1 MKLSFS
7 SVIIL
12 LLLATTLNASG
23 KTVSGNLTM
32 EFDLSAH
39 DPGKEAQLWVPY
51 PISNKYQA
59 ITNIRISGDFDAS
72 AVYTDRV
79 FQTPMLYAHWGKNA
93 KSHKLS
99 FAFSASRE
107 EIIRGTLPEKEGPWN
122 PSDFAIY
129 LAATPLGP
137 VDGEVKILA
146 DKIVAGKSTVLEKAK
161 AVYDWTVENTYRDP
175 NTLGCGV
182 GDVYRL
188 LRNPGGKCA
197 DISSIYVAIA
207 RAAGVPSREIFG
219 IRMGKKPV
227 EDITTWQHCWAQ
239 FYLPGYGW
247 VSIDPADVR
256 KMMLVENL
264 KISDPKTVA
273 YREYFWGSVD
283 PYRIKLSEGRD
294 LILNPPQAGQ
304 PVNYLM
310 YPFAQVGSRT
320 LDWLDPATF
329 KYTIKYQQF
338 GQ

>member
-1 MKLSFS
+1 
-7 SVIIL
+7 
-12 LLLATTLNASG
+12 
-23 KTVSGNLTM
+23 
-32 EFDLSAH
+32 
-39 DPGKEAQLWVPY
+39 
-51 PISNKYQA
+51 
-59 ITNIRISGDFDAS
+59 
-72 AVYTDRV
+72 
-79 FQTPMLYAHWGKNA
+79 
-93 KSHKLS
+93 
-99 FAFSASRE
+99 
-107 EIIRGTLPEKEGPWN
+107 
-122 PSDFAIY
+122 
-129 LAATPLGP
+129 
-137 VDGEVKILA
+137 
-146 DKIVAGKSTVLEKAK
+146 VLEKAK

-188 LRNPGGKCA
+188 LKNPGGKCA